1 MLKIH
6 EQTPSSVL
14 LQDDDRV
21 VPVSICIAHHLCA
34 CCISTGQNN
43 ALPSPT
49 DAPSA
54 HDGTFENDIAAVFS
68 GISADL
74 RMYCNLGRNGPEP
87 IPICGAPPPQP
98 APRGKHCRRRGIWRR
113 NTPSRHKKRAWCP
126 AAVLLHLCPGL
137 GFKTAP
143 HHSSDEVSNVGGL

>member
-1 MLKIH
+1 MNRHHRRYCFRMMIGWCLFQYALHTIFARAVSAQVKTTRCRVPLMPLPRTTGHLKMIS
-6 EQTPSSVL
+6 PLSSAEY
-14 LQDDDRV
+14 
-21 VPVSICIAHHLCA
+21 P
-34 CCISTGQNN
+34 
-43 ALPSPT
+43 P
-49 DAPSA
+49 
-54 HDGTFENDIAAVFS
+54 
-68 GISADL
+68 ISAL
-74 RMYCNLGRNGPEP
+74 YCNLGRNGPEP

>member
-1 MLKIH
+1 MNRHHRRYCFRMMIGWCLFQYALHTIFA
-6 EQTPSSVL
+6 
-14 LQDDDRV
+14 RA
-21 VPVSICIAHHLCA
+21 VSAQVKTTRCRFPLMPLPRT
-34 CCISTGQNN
+34 TG
-43 ALPSPT
+43 
-49 DAPSA
+49 
-54 HDGTFENDIAAVFS
+54 HFENDIAAILI
-68 GISADL
+68 GISAISA
-74 RMYCNLGRNGPEP
+74 RNLGRNGPEP

-126 AAVLLHLCPGL
+126 AAVLLHLCPSL